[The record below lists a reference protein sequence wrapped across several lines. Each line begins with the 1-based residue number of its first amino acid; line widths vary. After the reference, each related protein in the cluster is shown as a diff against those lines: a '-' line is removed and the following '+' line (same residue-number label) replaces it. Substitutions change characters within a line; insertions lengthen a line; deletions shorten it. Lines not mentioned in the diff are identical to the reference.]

1 MPDIISIEPD
11 GLYTAAEVAKYWK
24 LPDEKT
30 VRRMALSGHLRSVR
44 IGKRTIRFLG
54 ADILAYVKQGGN
66 DSPKVMIPDQVR
78 RRPRSA

>member
-1 MPDIISIEPD
+1 VPDIITIEPD
-11 GLYTAAEVAKYWK
+11 GLYTAAEVAKYLK

-44 IGKRTIRFLG
+44 VGKRTIRFLG
-54 ADILAYVKQGGN
+54 ADVLAYVKQGGN
-66 DSPKVMIPDQVR
+66 PVPHVTIPDQVR